1 MSPSLSSPWLRR
13 QLSRRGSAAVRSAL
27 LMSALAAV
35 FVAGCTDG
43 GGTTRSGA
51 AEGKPT
57 ASAPSDASAPS
68 FPPSPPA
75 AAGCAGEMLDHRDIR
90 HPDLGPVRVFL
101 VRRSGSDGPAGC
113 VAAVT
118 GSGRA
123 LAPVEVDV
131 NWSMEDPLRFAAPAT
146 DSTKNLFVVYNP
158 GRYDGVLVLVP
169 TADGFADI
177 GWRSPD
183 EHYSGGR
190 FAFYYA
196 RPVGPGKDGEYAIVH
211 YIKGCD
217 PSCAEGATAKVTLR
231 WDGHDY
237 LPTG

>member
-1 MSPSLSSPWLRR
+1 MSPSSSPWLRR
-13 QLSRRGSAAVRSAL
+13 RLPRRGSVAARSAL
-27 LMSALAAV
+27 LMTALAAV
-35 FVAGCTDG
+35 FVAGCTDE

-51 AEGKPT
+51 AEGKST
-57 ASAPSDASAPS
+57 ASAPLDAS

-75 AAGCAGEMLDHRDIR
+75 TAGCTGKMLDHRDIR

-101 VRRSGSDGPAGC
+101 VRRPASDEPAGC

-123 LAPVEVDV
+123 LAPVEVDA
-131 NWSMEDPLRFAAPAT
+131 NWSMKDPLRFAAPAT
-146 DSTKNLFVVYNP
+146 DSTKNLFVIYNP

-177 GWRSPD
+177 GWRSP
-183 EHYSGGR
+183 EEYYSGGR
-190 FAFYYA
+190 LAFYYA
-196 RPVGPGKDGEYAIVH
+196 RPVGPGRDGEYAIVQ

>member
-1 MSPSLSSPWLRR
+1 
-13 QLSRRGSAAVRSAL
+13 
-27 LMSALAAV
+27 MSALAAV
-35 FVAGCTDG
+35 FVAGCAGAG
-43 GGTTRSGA
+43 GPTRSGS
-51 AEGKPT
+51 AESKST
-57 ASAPSDASAPS
+57 ASAPSDAS

-75 AAGCAGEMLDHRDIR
+75 AAGCAGKMLDHRDIR

-101 VRRSGSDGPAGC
+101 VQRPASDRPAGC

-123 LAPVEVDV
+123 LAPVEVDA
-131 NWSMEDPLRFAAPAT
+131 NWSMENPLRFAAPAT
-146 DSTKNLFVVYNP
+146 DSTKNTFVIYNP

-177 GWRSPD
+177 GWKSAD

-211 YIKGCD
+211 SIKGCD

>member
-1 MSPSLSSPWLRR
+1 MSPRSFPLPGR
-13 QLSRRGSAAVRSAL
+13 QSFRRGAARTSL

-35 FVAGCTDG
+35 LVAGCADEDG
-43 GGTTRSGA
+43 PARSGPA
-51 AEGKPT
+51 PGRST
-57 ASAPSDASAPS
+57 ASALPDAT
-68 FPPSPPA
+68 FPPSPPP
-75 AAGCAGEMLDHRDIR
+75 AAGCAGKKLDHRDIR

-101 VRRSGSDGPAGC
+101 VQRPAAVSRPAGC

-123 LAPVEVDV
+123 LTPVEVDADW
-131 NWSMEDPLRFAAPAT
+131 NMEDPLRFAAPAT
-146 DSTKNLFVVYNP
+146 DSTGNTFVIYNP

-177 GWRSPD
+177 GWRSAD
-183 EHYSGGR
+183 NHYVGAR

-196 RPVGPGKDGEYAIVH
+196 RPDGPGKDGEYAIVH
-211 YIKGCD
+211 SIKGCD

>member
-1 MSPSLSSPWLRR
+1 MSPSSSPCLRG
-13 QLSRRGSAAVRSAL
+13 QFFRRGTAAARTAL
-27 LMSALAAV
+27 LVSALAAV
-35 FVAGCTDG
+35 LAAGCDDAG
-43 GGTTRSGA
+43 GPARSGSA
-51 AEGKPT
+51 DAKSTP
-57 ASAPSDASAPS
+57 AAPSDAS

-75 AAGCAGEMLDHRDIR
+75 AAGCDGKVLDHRDIR
-90 HPDLGPVRVFL
+90 HPDLGPVRVYL
-101 VRRSGSDGPAGC
+101 VRRAPYPLPAGC

-123 LAPVEVDV
+123 LDPIEVDA

-146 DSTKNLFVVYNP
+146 DSTGNTFLVYNP

-177 GWRSPD
+177 GWRSAD
-183 EHYSGGR
+183 DHYSGGR

-196 RPVGPGKDGEYAIVH
+196 RPVGPGKDGEYTIVH
-211 YIKGCD
+211 SIKGCD

>member
-1 MSPSLSSPWLRR
+1 MART
-13 QLSRRGSAAVRSAL
+13 AL

-35 FVAGCTDG
+35 FVAGCADADG
-43 GGTTRSGA
+43 PDRSGSA
-51 AEGKPT
+51 RSGPT
-57 ASAPSDASAPS
+57 PSARPDAS
-68 FPPSPPA
+68 FPPSPPPA
-75 AAGCAGEMLDHRDIR
+75 SGCVGKPRDHRDIH

-101 VRRSGSDGPAGC
+101 VQRTPSVSRPAGC

-123 LAPVEVDV
+123 LDPVEVDV
-131 NWSMEDPLRFAAPAT
+131 DWNIMKDPLRFAAPAT
-146 DSTKNLFVVYNP
+146 DSTKNTFVIYNP

-177 GWRSPD
+177 GWRSAD
-183 EHYSGGR
+183 DHYSGGR
-190 FAFYYA
+190 LAFYFA
-196 RPVGPGKDGEYAIVH
+196 RTAGPGKDGAYAIVQS
-211 YIKGCD
+211 IKGCD